1 MDEDVLEPYV
11 IMLLRQLKV
20 VELELSVITSHSV
33 LQIDIP
39 TVTDIQHNIYLSQFY
54 YTDVIDFV
62 LRLFDNFLKVLHRT
76 LDNLFSYSNIIQQIQ
91 YLFCIMLIKKKRYP
105 YVFSK
110 STLDYSAGISV
121 ESTSAVGNSF
131 AFTSSVISAS
141 NSGWFFIYSRTE
153 LKPCPSF
160 SPL

>member
-1 MDEDVLEPYV
+1 MDEDVLELSV
-11 IMLLRQLKV
+11 TMLLRQLKV

-62 LRLFDNFLKVLHRT
+62 LRLFDSFLKVLHRT

-91 YLFCIMLIKKKRYP
+91 YLFCIMLVK
-105 YVFSK
+105 
-110 STLDYSAGISV
+110 
-121 ESTSAVGNSF
+121 
-131 AFTSSVISAS
+131 
-141 NSGWFFIYSRTE
+141 
-153 LKPCPSF
+153 
-160 SPL
+160 

>member
-1 MDEDVLEPYV
+1 MDEEVLEPYV
-11 IMLLRQLKV
+11 TMLLRQLKV

-62 LRLFDNFLKVLHRT
+62 LRLFDSFLKVLHRT

-91 YLFCIMLIKKKRYP
+91 YLYNF
-105 YVFSK
+105 
-110 STLDYSAGISV
+110 
-121 ESTSAVGNSF
+121 
-131 AFTSSVISAS
+131 
-141 NSGWFFIYSRTE
+141 
-153 LKPCPSF
+153 
-160 SPL
+160 